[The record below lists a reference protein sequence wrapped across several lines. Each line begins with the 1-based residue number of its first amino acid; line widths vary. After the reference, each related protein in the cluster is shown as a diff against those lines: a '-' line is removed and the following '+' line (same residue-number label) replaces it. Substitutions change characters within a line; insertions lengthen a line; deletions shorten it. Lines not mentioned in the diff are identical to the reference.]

1 MGFDLNTIEQV
12 LKAAL
17 IAAGVPALVVQQA
30 EEAGMKMGE
39 LLAVIWGLGNTPAAP
54 TVPVAA
60 LTSDFVQTVHLAKT
74 SNQKIKAHRLGD
86 GTILKGIDWTKLSGW
101 IYTIFAGIYKL
112 PPLPTAPT
120 VPPVPPTA

>member
-1 MGFDLNTIEQV
+1 MGFDLNTIESV

-39 LLAVIWGLGNTPAAP
+39 LLAVIWGLGNTSAAP

-74 SNQKIKAHRLGD
+74 KNQPIKAHRLGD
-86 GTILKGIDWTKLSGW
+86 GTILKGIDWTKLGTW
-101 IYTIFAGIYKL
+101 IFDVFKQIY
-112 PPLPTAPT
+112 PTLGN
-120 VPPVPPTA
+120 VPPSPTTGS